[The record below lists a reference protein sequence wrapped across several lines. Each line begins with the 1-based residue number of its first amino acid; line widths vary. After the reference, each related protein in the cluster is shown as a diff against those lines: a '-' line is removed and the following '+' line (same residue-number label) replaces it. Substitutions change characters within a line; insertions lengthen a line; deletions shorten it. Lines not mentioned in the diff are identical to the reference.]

1 MLNQNTAHAK
11 HPTTTLLRALKSSDC
26 KKHGCQLLPEA
37 QFRLGSGWIQHASRA
52 GFNLIIRESAP
63 PEAQII
69 FCQTTVAREVQL
81 S

>member
-11 HPTTTLLRALKSSDC
+11 HPTTTLLRALKQTARSTVVNCYLKLSS
-26 KKHGCQLLPEA
+26 GLVPA
-37 QFRLGSGWIQHASRA
+37 GIQHASRA

-69 FCQTTVAREVQL
+69 FCKTTVAREVQL

>member
-52 GFNLIIRESAP
+52 GFNLIIRESARRRRKLFFAKRLW
-63 PEAQII
+63 PEK
-69 FCQTTVAREVQL
+69 VQL